1 MNTYDLTTQ
10 IGQVRLLIAD
20 TPNGELTGWQP
31 HFSDEELQAFVDLY
45 SGVLKFSAAMALES
59 WAAAVAQTADSE
71 HIGDYS
77 YTKKQVANMLSLAQ
91 RYRDEEGTT
100 PACGWAE
107 LDLETIGEIESAQ
120 AVVDTEPTNPGE
132 G

>member
-31 HFSDEELQAFVDLY
+31 HFSDEELQVFLNLY
-45 SGVLKFSAAMALES
+45 DGVLKFAAALALES

-77 YTKKQVANMLSLAQ
+77 YTKKQVANMLALAAK
-91 RYRDEEGTT
+91 YREEEGTT
-100 PACGWAE
+100 PACDWAE
-107 LDLETIGEIESAQ
+107 IDMTTHGDVESAD
-120 AVVDTEPTNPGE
+120 AVNDWAPYQPTL
-132 G
+132 